1 MKSPGAVIFTAALAL
16 VWSGCGREP
25 AAVSAHRDAAPQEPG
40 IVALP
45 ADSPKLARIH
55 VAPVENLK
63 FASDEVT
70 APGRVEANPNRIS
83 KVVMPVAGRLRQVL
97 VRLGDAVTEGQPLL
111 IIDSPEAGAAMTAY
125 RQAQAQAQQARS
137 LMGKAEK
144 DLTRLRELY
153 DHRAAALKDVQSSE
167 NDLAQAQ
174 AALEQAQ
181 AACDD
186 AVHRLDLLGLKPGQA
201 ADVTVRS
208 PIPGKVLDIAAVP
221 GEYRSDTTVPLM
233 TIADLGS
240 VWISA
245 DVPESLI
252 RMITLGEFIEVQLS
266 AYPGETFRGRV
277 ARIADMVDPQTRT
290 IKVQAEIANPGGRM
304 RPEMFGQIR
313 HTHGMASLPAVPY
326 AAIVQRDGRNLVL
339 IEAGPGRFREQ
350 AISIGAR
357 QGDMVAVLSGVHAGE
372 RVVTDG
378 TMLLRKD

>member
-1 MKSPGAVIFTAALAL
+1 MT
-16 VWSGCGREP
+16 
-25 AAVSAHRDAAPQEPG
+25 
-40 IVALP
+40 LP

-55 VAPVENLK
+55 VAAVENLE

-111 IIDSPEAGAAMTAY
+111 IIDSPDAGAAMTAY

-153 DHRAAALKDVQSSE
+153 DHRAAALKEVQSSE

-186 AVHRLDLLGLKPGQA
+186 AVHRLDLLGLKPGQP

-221 GEYRSDTTVPLM
+221 GEYRSDTT
-233 TIADLGS
+233 
-240 VWISA
+240 
-245 DVPESLI
+245 
-252 RMITLGEFIEVQLS
+252 
-266 AYPGETFRGRV
+266 
-277 ARIADMVDPQTRT
+277 
-290 IKVQAEIANPGGRM
+290 
-304 RPEMFGQIR
+304 
-313 HTHGMASLPAVPY
+313 AVPDDH
-326 AAIVQRDGRNLVL
+326 R
-339 IEAGPGRFREQ
+339 GPG
-350 AISIGAR
+350 IGLDFAPMCR
-357 QGDMVAVLSGVHAGE
+357 RA
-372 RVVTDG
+372 
-378 TMLLRKD
+378 